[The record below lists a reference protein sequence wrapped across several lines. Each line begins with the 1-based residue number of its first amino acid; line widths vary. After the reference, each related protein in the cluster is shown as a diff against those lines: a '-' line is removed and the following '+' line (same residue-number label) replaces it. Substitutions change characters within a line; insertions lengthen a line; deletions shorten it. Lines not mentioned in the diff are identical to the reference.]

1 MQGRGG
7 GGRKGRERRERKREQ
22 GGEEENEEEEEERGR
37 EEEGR
42 QGGGG
47 EDGDSVSAVDQAWGP
62 HLLSFEGHSWE
73 DTPLTFPWPHRAKG
87 TPTGEVE
94 EGVIKIKLKKIF
106 FKVGRTNYLETKQKI
121 SVTHRALF

>member
-1 MQGRGG
+1 MVGG
-7 GGRKGRERRERKREQ
+7 GGERKLEP
-22 GGEEENEEEEEERGR
+22 GGEEGNEEEEEERGR

-42 QGGGG
+42 QGGEG
-47 EDGDSVSAVDQAWGP
+47 EDGHSSSAVDQAWGL
-62 HLLSFEGHSWE
+62 HLHSRE

-106 FKVGRTNYLETKQKI
+106 FKLLEQI
-121 SVTHRALF
+121 IWR

>member
-1 MQGRGG
+1 MQVRGERK
-7 GGRKGRERRERKREQ
+7 RKGRERRERKREQ
-22 GGEEENEEEEEERGR
+22 RGEEENEEEEEERGR

-62 HLLSFEGHSWE
+62 HLLSFEGQGWE

-94 EGVIKIKLKKIF
+94 ERVIKIKLKKNF
-106 FKVGRTNYLETKQKI
+106 F
-121 SVTHRALF
+121 

>member
-1 MQGRGG
+1 MQGRGERK
-7 GGRKGRERRERKREQ
+7 RKGRERRERKREQ
-22 GGEEENEEEEEERGR
+22 RGEEENEEEEEER
-37 EEEGR
+37 GR

-62 HLLSFEGHSWE
+62 HLLSFEGQGWE

-94 EGVIKIKLKKIF
+94 ERVIKIKLKKNF
-106 FKVGRTNYLETKQKI
+106 F
-121 SVTHRALF
+121 